1 MSTSGDASR
10 PPPPTAVVCKPCAS
24 ASKGAAC
31 TTARRRAV
39 AASTRVAAPSYLAD
53 GAGRGGTGGAAAQGL
68 HTTAVGGGGRLA
80 SPDVDMRLRLAV
92 SGGFRACC
100 GAARGDVGGALGRW
114 DFEAKM
120 QAARR
125 LLAAQASQAPRPFF
139 FALLVPY
146 RPLALVFCLN
156 ALC

>member
-1 MSTSGDASR
+1 MTR
-10 PPPPTAVVCKPCAS
+10 AS

-68 HTTAVGGGGRLA
+68 QTTAVGGGRRLA

-100 GAARGDVGGALGRW
+100 GEAGGVAAGALVAGILRLKRKLL
-114 DFEAKM
+114 DVYLP
-120 QAARR
+120 RR
-125 LLAAQASQAPRPFF
+125 RGWRLCALFF
-139 FALLVPY
+139 GA
-146 RPLALVFCLN
+146 C
-156 ALC
+156 